1 MKDATRLYCA
11 ARHLLLTPANGHDN
25 VQEHADVLLERG
37 A

>member
-1 MKDATRLYCA
+1 LLIVKVGRG
-11 ARHLLLTPANGHDN
+11 HLLLTPANGHDN